1 MTQSTGAPAQK
12 KRALSRIKW
21 TIRRLKPRCCGS
33 LRTTSTL
40 LEGPKTGPQG
50 VYQIQTETLANRGTY
65 CMSIETVLLILI
77 RATGVRL
84 YSRLGAKGEDCRFRF
99 MGVRPWLTRKSY

>member
-33 LRTTSTL
+33 LRTTSTS

-84 YSRLGAKGEDCRFRF
+84 YSRLGAKGDDCRFLF
-99 MGVRPWLTRKSY
+99 MGVRPWLIRNSY

>member
-40 LEGPKTGPQG
+40 LGGPKTGPQG
-50 VYQIQTETLANRGTY
+50 VYQIQTETLADRGTY
-65 CMSIETVLLILI
+65 CMSI
-77 RATGVRL
+77 RNGAADPDNSNGRVRL
-84 YSRLGAKGEDCRFRF
+84 YSRLGAKGEDCRFR
-99 MGVRPWLTRKSY
+99 

>member
-1 MTQSTGAPAQK
+1 MTSINDAEHW
-12 KRALSRIKW
+12 RARAEEA
-21 TIRRLKPRCCGS
+21 
-33 LRTTSTL
+33 RTLANQMDDPEAKAAMLLTL

-50 VYQIQTETLANRGTY
+50 VYQIQTETLAYRGTY